1 MISFDYAARHLRSV
15 WRLAVGDEDW
25 RAEMDIT
32 TDGVFASF
40 WAIALSA
47 PFAVLGIIT
56 ETNIAK
62 SAPAY
67 QASAYARAP
76 LALILP
82 TELLS
87 SVAAWLLTLA
97 ALALAARRLGAT
109 RDAAPLIISY
119 NWSQLLAFLT
129 TLAPA
134 IAVTLTGNPQ
144 LGAFLFLGV
153 LIFSIYLFWVVLR
166 RNLPIDVGV
175 AIALIAGLTA
185 LAFGVYAV
193 ITNVALRLYQLMS

>member
-1 MISFDYAARHLRSV
+1 MISFDYAARHLRGV
-15 WRLAVGDEDW
+15 WRLAAGDEDW
-25 RAEMDIT
+25 REEMDIST
-32 TDGVFASF
+32 EGVFSSL

-47 PFAVLGIIT
+47 PFAVLGVIT

-82 TELLS
+82 AELLS
-87 SVAAWLLTLA
+87 SLVAWLLTLA
-97 ALALAARRLGAT
+97 ALAFAARRLGAT

-134 IAVTLTGNPQ
+134 IAVVLTGSAQ
-144 LGAFLFLGV
+144 IGAMLFLGV
-153 LIFSIYLFWVVLR
+153 LFFSIYLFWVVLR

-185 LAFGVYAV
+185 VVFGVYTI
-193 ITNVALRLYQLMS
+193 ITNAALRLYQFFS

>member
-1 MISFDYAARHLRSV
+1 MISFDYAARHLRGV
-15 WRLAVGDEDW
+15 WRLAAGDENW

-47 PFAVLGIIT
+47 PFAILGVLT

-87 SVAAWLLTLA
+87 SLAAWLLTLA
-97 ALALAARRLGAT
+97 ALAFVARRLGAT
-109 RDAAPLIISY
+109 RDAASLIISY

-129 TLAPA
+129 TIAPA
-134 IAVTLTGNPQ
+134 IVVTLTGNVQ
-144 LGAFLFLGV
+144 IGAFLFLGV
-153 LIFSIYLFWVVLR
+153 LAFSIYLFWVVLR
-166 RNLPIDVGV
+166 RNLPIDIGV

-185 LAFGVYAV
+185 VIFGVYAI
-193 ITNVALRLYQLMS
+193 ITNAALKLYQLFS